1 MGNGIYQDRR
11 GPVSRGT
18 GAERRIQGPG
28 RTIVLIGV
36 PGAGKSTVGV
46 VLAKELRMQFIDT
59 DLLIQERCG
68 RLLQEVLDDGGP
80 DSFKEIEEEVVL
92 SLDCRNTVLATGGS
106 VVFSGRAMEHLRK
119 GGIIV
124 WLDISCE
131 RMEERLRNSAM
142 RGIVLAKGESLRAM
156 YNERMPLYRN
166 YADVTIACSDDD
178 VERIVRKIVH
188 EVRTSP
194 G

>member
-1 MGNGIYQDRR
+1 MGNGIYQERR
-11 GPVSRGT
+11 ET

-28 RTIVLIGV
+28 RNIVLIGV

-68 RLLQEVLDDGGP
+68 RLLQEILDDGGP

-124 WLDISCE
+124 WLDISRE

-188 EVRTSP
+188 EVRTFP